1 LGKSV
6 LIALLLSTK
15 KSGERGNSQINAVG
29 DRLGEVTVG
38 AKLLA
43 EADEDKGLNQP
54 V

>member
-15 KSGERGNSQINAVG
+15 KSGERGNSQIDAVS
-29 DRLGEVTVG
+29 DRLGEVGIG
-38 AKLLA
+38 AKLLP
-43 EADEDKGLNQP
+43 EADEDQRLNEA